1 MKTFI
6 NYIKSEGVEDSSL
19 DEEFSP
25 EIAKMA
31 HDDGHVKGVS
41 LADGATRERA
51 ATINHWHDQH
61 GGMYKKH
68 FHKGFKA
75 GRMDKINHA
84 NKHYNLNLKLHKD
97 GSIIRNEKEK

>member
-41 LADGATRERA
+41 LADGATLKRA
-51 ATINHWHDQH
+51 TAINHWHNQH
-61 GGMYKKH
+61 GGMYKNTLLKVS
-68 FHKGFKA
+68 KQVERIKSTTL
-75 GRMDKINHA
+75 INITI
-84 NKHYNLNLKLHKD
+84 
-97 GSIIRNEKEK
+97 SI

>member
-6 NYIKSEGVEDSSL
+6 NYIKSEL

-25 EIAKMA
+25 EIANMA
-31 HDDGHVKGVS
+31 QEDGHIKGVS

-51 ATINHWHDQH
+51 TAINHWHNQH

-75 GRMDKINHA
+75 GRTEKINYA
-84 NKHYNLNLKLHKD
+84 KKHYNQNLKLHTD
-97 GSIIRNEKEK
+97 GSIIRNEEKK